1 MTRTRKILLT
11 ILAVCLI
18 ILLAKSFFYFNTVRS
33 VTAQELTS
41 VPEFTDLKSESWL
54 NSKPLPLASLKG
66 RVVLLFF
73 WTFG

>member
-1 MTRTRKILLT
+1 MTTTRKTLLS

-18 ILLAKSFFYFNTVRS
+18 ILLVKNFFYFNTVRS
-33 VTAQELTS
+33 VTAQELS
-41 VPEFTDLKSESWL
+41 SIPEFTDLRAESWL

-73 WTFG
+73 WTFD